1 MRILLERNDINLNIA
16 DTRYG
21 QTPLEYAVSKGY
33 QEIAELLQERANSIT
48 SNRGPVPATELVL
61 PDISGPSEHPRKRAR
76 RL

>member
-1 MRILLERNDINLNIA
+1 VRILLERNDINLNIA

-48 SNRGPVPATELVL
+48 SNMLLITGALLTRSLQ
-61 PDISGPSEHPRKRAR
+61 S
-76 RL
+76 